1 METLAQKSARFE
13 FARRAE
19 ISAELRQRLL
29 MEMNARVRV
38 EQDKTARET
47 ERRRDTEFVMALQG
61 ALAPPQKIADFTVK
75 LDRYDTA
82 TVHAL
87 MDNERDLLDVREKI
101 DTMLMKAHVLPDG
114 RRVFK
119 TEDGKRVFDEL
130 GVELK
135 ADEVT
140 PESIADDKPKWE
152 RFFGVRKEERRLV
165 EERKDLVDY
174 QEKLDRARERTK
186 DPKLTE
192 DELSALDK
200 ELGQSMPERVR
211 KLSGEQKPDQ
221 QRDLASGP
229 APDNAAP
236 DIDRNRSAMAPATFQ
251 P

>member
-1 METLAQKSARFE
+1 MESLAQKSARFE

-29 MEMNARVRV
+29 MEMNVRVRA
-38 EQDKTARET
+38 EQDKSAREI
-47 ERRRDTEFVMALQG
+47 ERRRDAEFVMALQG

-82 TVHAL
+82 TVQAL
-87 MDNERDLLDVREKI
+87 MDNERDIRDVRGKI
-101 DTMLMKAHVLPDG
+101 DGMLLKAHVLPDG
-114 RRVFK
+114 RRAFA
-119 TEDGKRVFDEL
+119 TEDNSKVFDEFGAEIRAEDL
-130 GVELK
+130 SP
-135 ADEVT
+135 AAID
-140 PESIADDKPKWE
+140 PRAPKWE
-152 RFFGVRKEERRLV
+152 QYDAAGKQLQGLVSERKELI
-165 EERKDLVDY
+165 DY

-200 ELGQSMPERVR
+200 ELGQSMPDRVR

-221 QRDLASGP
+221 QRDLASDP
-229 APDNAAP
+229 TPDNATP
-236 DIDRNRSAMAPATFQ
+236 DMDRNRSAMAPATFQ

>member
-19 ISAELRQRLL
+19 ISADLRQRLL
-29 MEMNARVRV
+29 MEMNARLRA
-38 EQDKTARET
+38 EQDKAAQEA
-47 ERRRDTEFVMALQG
+47 ERRRDAEFIMALEA
-61 ALAPPQKIADFTVK
+61 ALAPPEKIASFTVK

-101 DTMLMKAHVLPDG
+101 GGMLMKAHVLPDG

-135 ADEVT
+135 AEEIT
-140 PESIADDKPKWE
+140 PESIADDKPRWE
-152 RFFGVRKEERRLV
+152 KFFGARNSEQRLV
-165 EERKDLVDY
+165 DERKDLVDY
-174 QEKLDRARERTK
+174 QDKLDRARERTK

-200 ELGQSMPERVR
+200 ELGESMPDRVR
-211 KLSGEQKPDQ
+211 KLAGEAKPEQ
-221 QRDLASGP
+221 QRDLAADA
-229 APDNAAP
+229 APDNAMP
-236 DIDRNRSAMAPATFQ
+236 NQDRNRVTMTPAAFQ

>member
-1 METLAQKSARFE
+1 METLAQKSARLE

-19 ISAELRQRLL
+19 ISADLRQRLL
-29 MEMNARVRV
+29 MEMNARLRA
-38 EQDKTARET
+38 EQGKAEQEA
-47 ERRRDTEFVMALQG
+47 ERRRDTEFIMALET
-61 ALAPPQKIADFTVK
+61 ALAPPEKIAAFTVK

-87 MDNERDLLDVREKI
+87 MDNERDLRDVREKI

-135 ADEVT
+135 AEEIA
-140 PESIADDKPKWE
+140 PESIGDDKPKWE
-152 RFFGVRKEERRLV
+152 MFFGSRKEERRLV

-174 QEKLDRARERTK
+174 QDKLDQARERTK

-192 DELSALDK
+192 GELSALDK
-200 ELGQSMPERVR
+200 EFGESMPDRVR
-211 KLSGEQKPDQ
+211 KLAGEQKPEQ
-221 QRDLASGP
+221 QSELASERNP
-229 APDNAAP
+229 QIAEPVQ
-236 DIDRNRSAMAPATFQ
+236 DRSRSSMTPATFQ